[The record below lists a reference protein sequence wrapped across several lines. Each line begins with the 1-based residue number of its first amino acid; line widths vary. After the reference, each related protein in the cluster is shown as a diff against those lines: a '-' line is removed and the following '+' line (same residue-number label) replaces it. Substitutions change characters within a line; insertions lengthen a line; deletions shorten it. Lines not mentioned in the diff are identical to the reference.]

1 MHIRTEV
8 FTDFATDDSIFSLAE
23 GNEPAVNGSLKTA
36 CQISDALVLQY
47 YEDGDVLF
55 SVPGISVNVA
65 HPLLEEMEKELMSEN
80 REFSFLCGHD
90 SNILSV
96 LSALDA
102 EDYYLPDAIEKKT
115 PIGSKLVV
123 CRWADSSGEEFI
135 SLDLVYQKTEQ
146 LRNLSL
152 LGIESIV
159 IGTKISM

>member
-1 MHIRTEV
+1 
-8 FTDFATDDSIFSLAE
+8 
-23 GNEPAVNGSLKTA
+23 
-36 CQISDALVLQY
+36 
-47 YEDGDVLF
+47 
-55 SVPGISVNVA
+55 
-65 HPLLEEMEKELMSEN
+65 MSEN

-152 LGIESIV
+152 LGSENPPGIYTIRLKGLMAKKNGLYKAEDV
-159 IGTKISM
+159 LERFRQAIGAYDDLYEDYEQEKAA